1 MAEFTNANLQ
11 VVQPNQPVVYNET
24 PDTCNNGCITHREGA
39 GVIRLLSLIHI
50 LYTTFVN
57 CSSRRTEP
65 TASRTRWMSTWLPTG
80 SPRRSTKSWPGC
92 LPRK

>member
-39 GVIRLLSLIHI
+39 GVIRLSGPVRPAVARGRQSIWCCSEPI
-50 LYTTFVN
+50 LPFPLAAQLAQ
-57 CSSRRTEP
+57 SPSPFRLMGSRCPLRL
-65 TASRTRWMSTWLPTG
+65 AQ
-80 SPRRSTKSWPGC
+80 
-92 LPRK
+92 